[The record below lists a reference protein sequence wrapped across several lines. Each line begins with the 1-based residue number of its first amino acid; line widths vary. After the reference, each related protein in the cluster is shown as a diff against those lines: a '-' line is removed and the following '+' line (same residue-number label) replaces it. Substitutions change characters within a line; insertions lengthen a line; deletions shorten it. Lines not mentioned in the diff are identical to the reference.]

1 MTRKKMVTVLLL
13 LAGCGLPPPMR
24 CTGSRPMQCDCVLAC
39 ETTPDEVL
47 VKEPPE
53 CAGLALCTALKDGGS

>member
-1 MTRKKMVTVLLL
+1 
-13 LAGCGLPPPMR
+13 MR

-39 ETTPDEVL
+39 ETTLDEVL
-47 VKEPPE
+47 VTEPPE